1 MKEVTASL
9 LAHAIGIALMS
20 GCVGLECTRPE
31 SASAARPGA
40 ALAPEEPRVGSS
52 AESPEPPPPAGP
64 GTEAATSAP
73 PVVNAAAH
81 APLDLKSLETRLR
94 ETQAISVFT
103 KLALRNQIQDLLERF
118 RAFHQGSL
126 QTSWVELRQ
135 SFDLL
140 VMKVL
145 ALLQDADASLAGA
158 LASSRES
165 LWGILSDPAKLAT
178 V

>member
-1 MKEVTASL
+1 MKEVSASL

-20 GCVGLECTRPE
+20 GCVGFECTRSE
-31 SASAARPGA
+31 SPWAAGPGV
-40 ALAPEEPRVGSS
+40 ALAPEEPRAGSP
-52 AESPEPPPPAGP
+52 ADSPGPSPPAVP
-64 GTEAATSAP
+64 GAEAATSVP
-73 PVVNAAAH
+73 PVVTPSAH
-81 APLDLKSLETRLR
+81 APLDLKSLEARLR

-103 KLALRNQIQDLLERF
+103 KLALKNQIEDLLERF
-118 RAFHQGSL
+118 RAFHQGRL
-126 QTSWVELRQ
+126 HTSWMELRQ
-135 SFDLL
+135 SFDMLM
-140 VMKVL
+140 MKTL